1 MIKEDSN
8 GGVERECLN
17 AWEGEGRERWR
28 ESRRRER
35 LRKTGKE
42 ERKKGLTKGETKR
55 RREGEIIR
63 IPQNKK

>member
-1 MIKEDSN
+1 MPR
-8 GGVERECLN
+8 REK
-17 AWEGEGRERWR
+17 GERWR